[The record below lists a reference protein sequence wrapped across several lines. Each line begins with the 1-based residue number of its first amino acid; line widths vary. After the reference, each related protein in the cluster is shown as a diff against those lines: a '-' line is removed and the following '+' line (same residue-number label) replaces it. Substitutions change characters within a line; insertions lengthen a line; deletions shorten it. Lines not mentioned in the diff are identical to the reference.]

1 MKRVTQV
8 RRTRCLRGLRGPPT
22 TARPVPRLLAW
33 RPEQVVAVPQ
43 RLGRLVGSRGEVG
56 SWWSSLLGP
65 TRTGA
70 GKAILGGTDLKL
82 VGVVVDDYPAE
93 RFSPPLPERARVACI
108 DDRLLPDQGHN
119 LIVEAERP
127 RRPLPPG
134 RWDETHTD
142 CPLRAP
148 PACLDGEHR
157 TSRHEIGSSGRCQR
171 P

>member
-1 MKRVTQV
+1 MKSV
-8 RRTRCLRGLRGPPT
+8 LGGLLIWDRH
-22 TARPVPRLLAW
+22 
-33 RPEQVVAVPQ
+33 EQ
-43 RLGRLVGSRGEVG
+43 E
-56 SWWSSLLGP
+56 
-65 TRTGA
+65 A

-134 RWDETHTD
+134 ARQQVPSAIALSQE
-142 CPLRAP
+142 A
-148 PACLDGEHR
+148 
-157 TSRHEIGSSGRCQR
+157 
-171 P
+171 